1 MTDLQNSNKY
11 FIFSIGSEVFPVLT
25 KWSANAVAFLYLGQ
39 KWVDTRLAWYAN
51 KVVMIT
57 VELSKVWLPSIV
69 YLNG

>member
-1 MTDLQNSNKY
+1 MLTEDNN
-11 FIFSIGSEVFPVLT
+11 IFVHIR
-25 KWSANAVAFLYLGQ
+25 Q